1 MPGEEIFHL
10 SVSELA
16 KRIEAKKLSPVEL
29 TQIFLDRSQKF
40 GPRYNAYA
48 LLTPEIA
55 LEQAKAAEKEIGR
68 GHYRGPLHGIPYA
81 AKDLLAVK
89 GLPTTWGAKPYAN
102 QVFDYNATVIDHL
115 RGVGAVMLGKASMI
129 ELAGGM
135 GYRFASASLQGEA
148 KNPWDTTCWTCGSS
162 SGSGA
167 IVSAGLAAFA
177 IGTET
182 WGSIIC
188 PSAFCGVS
196 GLRPTYGRVSR
207 YGAMALAPS
216 MDKIGPMARSAED
229 CARIFAA
236 IAGHDPKDR
245 GTVPIDKGAFTYS
258 PSMELHARP
267 LKIGWLT
274 NAWKSL
280 APGIAKPIDAANRI
294 LKRYFSS
301 VKDVALPIGPWEDAG
316 NIIVAVE
323 SAASFRS
330 LIRSGRVSELTD
342 PLGQIAGYV
351 NEQYSAA
358 DYLQALKVREII
370 QKKMDSL
377 FDTFDVIATASQP
390 VPATP
395 LTTNLE
401 TDLTFPDPLGG
412 IGNICGLPAM
422 SVPCGFTDKNLPVGL
437 QFVGRTGD
445 DYAVIQ
451 AGRTF
456 QLHTDWHKRHPKIH

>member
-1 MPGEEIFHL
+1 MPGDELFYL

-16 KRIEAKKLSPVEL
+16 KRIEAKKLSPVDL
-29 TQIFLDRSQKF
+29 TQAYLDRSQKL
-40 GPRYNAYA
+40 GPRFNAYA
-48 LLTPEIA
+48 RLTPEIA
-55 LEQAKAAEKEIGR
+55 LEQANAAEKEIHR

-89 GLPTTWGAKPYAN
+89 ALPTTWGAKPYAN
-102 QVFDYNATVIDHL
+102 QVFDYNATVIEHL
-115 RGVGAVMLGKASMI
+115 NRVGAVMLGKASMI

-148 KNPWDTTCWTCGSS
+148 RNPWDTACWTCGSS

-167 IVSAGLAAFA
+167 IVAAGLAAFA

-188 PSAFCGVS
+188 PSAFCGVT

-216 MDKIGPMARSAED
+216 MDKIGPIARSSED

-245 GTVPIDKGAFTYS
+245 GTVPIDKGAFTFS
-258 PSMELHARP
+258 PSMELHSRT
-267 LKIGWLT
+267 LRIGWLT

-280 APGIAKPIDAANRI
+280 APDVAKPIDVAHRT
-294 LKRYFSS
+294 LKKYFPS
-301 VKDVALPIGPWEDAG
+301 VKDVALPTGPWEDAG
-316 NIIVAVE
+316 NIIVAAE
-323 SAASFRS
+323 CTASFRS

-351 NEQYSAA
+351 SEQYSAA
-358 DYLQALKVREII
+358 DYLQALKVREIA

-377 FDTFDVIATASQP
+377 FDSFDVIATAAQP

-395 LTTNLE
+395 LSSNLE
-401 TDLTFPDPLGG
+401 TDLAFPDPLGG
-412 IGNICGLPAM
+412 LGNICGLPAM

-437 QFVGRTGD
+437 QFVARAGD

-456 QLHTDWHKRHPKIH
+456 QAHTDWHKKHPKIH

>member
-29 TQIFLDRSQKF
+29 TQIYLDRSQKL

-48 LLTPEIA
+48 RLTPDIA
-55 LEQAKAAEKEIGR
+55 LVQAKAAEKEIQR

-81 AKDLLAVK
+81 AKDLLSVK
-89 GLPTTWGAKPYAN
+89 GIPTTWGAKPYAN
-102 QVFDYNATVIDHL
+102 QVFDYNATVIEHL
-115 RGVGAVMLGKASMI
+115 NSVGAVMIGKASMI

-258 PSMELHARP
+258 PSMELHSRP
-267 LKIGWLT
+267 LRVGWIT

-280 APGIAKPIDAANRI
+280 APGIAKPIEAATRI
-294 LKRYFSS
+294 LKKYFSG
-301 VKDVALPIGPWEDAG
+301 VKDGALTVGPWEEAG

-351 NEQYSAA
+351 NEQYAGA

-370 QKKMDSL
+370 QKKMDAL
-377 FDTFDVIATASQP
+377 FETFDVLATAAQP
-390 VPATP
+390 VAATP
-395 LTTNLE
+395 L
-401 TDLTFPDPLGG
+401 
-412 IGNICGLPAM
+412 
-422 SVPCGFTDKNLPVGL
+422 
-437 QFVGRTGD
+437 
-445 DYAVIQ
+445 
-451 AGRTF
+451 
-456 QLHTDWHKRHPKIH
+456 